1 MKRILFCLVL
11 LMLCAGTALA
21 QTQEEWN
28 LSCNW
33 KTASSATVYDMRT
46 DEPTVVGTV
55 PAGTYVHI
63 EDRDDVNGR
72 MAISWMSGGVEYYG
86 WTTVKVVRCTSTYR
100 GGSGMAEGV
109 HELDPNHDEIIRS
122 NEVITLADSLVLSG
136 GDYSDVKF
144 EYIGDLS
151 EYGQAY
157 RDAITSGNGRD
168 IPIVQPGGSILPAG
182 SLANGAEESA
192 GAQPTAPSAQPDA
205 APAQPG
211 TAPAQPAAEPT
222 AKPKI
227 SSGQKKRSASQKKE
241 EAPTAE
247 PVQSGGTAVTLK
259 TLGTYTSTIVVNG
272 ESHDVPTASLQYG
285 SAPEDKRLAIIWAP
299 RTGKASL
306 RSRSGGKGDVLKQC
320 KAGRIVAVLEVGREY
335 SCVNYRGTVG
345 WVLTDALKFHAPGD
359 PSAVETALLA
369 YNGRASGGTTIN
381 LRLEEDGR
389 RIGEYRTGTQVIVLG
404 ADEEWTHVE
413 VDGHRGYVQ
422 SKYLIKEE

>member
-1 MKRILFCLVL
+1 MKRILFCLML

-55 PAGTYVHI
+55 PAGAYVRI
-63 EDRDDVNGR
+63 ENRDDVNGR
-72 MAISWMSGGVEYYG
+72 MAISWMSGGVKYYG
-86 WTTVKVVRCTSTYR
+86 WTTVKVVRCTSSYR

-151 EYGQAY
+151 EYGKAY
-157 RDAITSGNGRD
+157 RDAITSGNGQD
-168 IPIVQPGGSILPAG
+168 IPIMQPGGNILPAG
-182 SLANGAEESA
+182 SLNISGEES
-192 GAQPTAPSAQPDA
+192 GGEQTV
-205 APAQPG
+205 
-211 TAPAQPAAEPT
+211 TAPAQPTAEPT
-222 AKPKI
+222 ARPQT
-227 SSGQKKRSASQKKE
+227 SSGKKKSSSSQSKKA
-241 EAPTAE
+241 APTAE
-247 PVQSGGTAVTLK
+247 PVQNGGTAVTLK
-259 TLGTYTSTIVVNG
+259 TLGTYTSTVVVNG
-272 ESHDVPTASLQYG
+272 EACDVPTASLQYG
-285 SAPEDKRLAIIWAP
+285 SAPEEKRLAIIWAP

-320 KAGRIVAVLEVGREY
+320 KAGQIVAVLEVGREY
-335 SCVNYRGTVG
+335 SYVNYRGAVG

-369 YNGRASGGTTIN
+369 YNGRATGGTTIN
-381 LRLEEDGR
+381 LRLEADGR

-404 ADEEWTHVE
+404 AGEEWTHVE
-413 VDGHRGYVQ
+413 VDGYRGYVQ
-422 SKYLIKEE
+422 SRFLIQEE

>member
-1 MKRILFCLVL
+1 MKRILFSLVL

-33 KTASSATVYDMRT
+33 KTVSSATVYDMRT

-55 PAGTYVHI
+55 PAGAYVRI
-63 EDRDDVNGR
+63 EDRDDVNDR
-72 MAISWMSGGVEYYG
+72 MAISWMSGGVKYYG
-86 WTTVKVVRCTSTYR
+86 WTSVKVVRCTSTYR

-136 GDYSDVKF
+136 GDYSDVEF
-144 EYIGDLS
+144 EDVEDPS
-151 EYGQAY
+151 EYALAY
-157 RDAITSGNGRD
+157 REAITSGNGQD
-168 IPIVQPGGSILPAG
+168 IPIVQPGGNILPAG
-182 SLANGAEESA
+182 SLANGAEDSA
-192 GAQPTAPSAQPDA
+192 GEQPTAAPMQPDA
-205 APAQPG
+205 MP
-211 TAPAQPAAEPT
+211 TQPAAEPT
-222 AKPKI
+222 AKPQA
-227 SSGQKKRSASQKKE
+227 SSGQKKSSSSQKKK
-241 EAPTAE
+241 EAPKAE
-247 PVQSGGTAVTLK
+247 PVQSSGTAVTLK
-259 TLGTYTSTIVVNG
+259 TLGTYTSTVVVNG
-272 ESHDVPTASLQYG
+272 ETHDVPTASLQYG
-285 SAPEDKRLAIIWAP
+285 AAPEDKRLAIIWAP

-335 SCVNYRGTVG
+335 SYVNYRGTVG

-369 YNGRASGGTTIN
+369 YNGRATGGTTIN
-381 LRLEEDGR
+381 LRLEADGR

-404 ADEEWTHVE
+404 AGEEWTHVE

-422 SKYLIKEE
+422 SKYLIEEE